1 MSNIRML
8 PQREDRPIKAA
19 GDWIAAM
26 ERGLSQKEEEE
37 LGAWLSS
44 DSKKYDEL
52 MELARLWDEMDA
64 LERLAQLF
72 PEPEQTRR
80 QFFSTRVLATAASL
94 VVACSVFV
102 VLSTSNFSYQTAQ
115 EARSIAISESYETE
129 IGERAEYSLP
139 DGSMITLNTNSGVH
153 ADFTASNRV
162 LTLERGELHIAVAH
176 DPNRP
181 LSVIVG
187 NKVVQAVGTEFN
199 VEITT
204 DNSIELIV
212 TDGVVM
218 VGVAELPGVE
228 VSMDKPLLL
237 TQSSTIVVAGERVL
251 VRSDDQD
258 AGPVDAGRVAS
269 DEIAVKLSW
278 REGNLIFRGESLE
291 EAVTEVERYTA
302 VEFIFLDEDAKKVRV
317 AGLFKAGDVEGLLA
331 AFRDHFRITYEW
343 QGEDRILL
351 STKE

>member
-1 MSNIRML
+1 MSNVRMF
-8 PQREDRPIKAA
+8 PQRQDATSRGA

-26 ERGLSQKEEEE
+26 ERGLTQKEEEQ
-37 LGAWLSS
+37 LGAWLSG
-44 DSKKYDEL
+44 DNKNYDEL

-72 PEPEQTRR
+72 PQPPQARPQVVSR
-80 QFFSTRVLATAASL
+80 RVLATAASL
-94 VVACSVFV
+94 VVVCLMFF
-102 VLSTSNFSYQTAQ
+102 VLSTSDFSLQTVR
-115 EARSIAISESYETE
+115 EVRSAAMSKSYDTK
-129 IGERAEYSLP
+129 IGESAEYSLP
-139 DGSMITLNTNSGVH
+139 DGSIITLNTNSGVR

-162 LTLERGELHIAVAH
+162 LILERGELHIAVAH
-176 DPNRP
+176 DPSRP

-218 VGVAELPGVE
+218 VGVAEAPGVHGRMGE
-228 VSMDKPLLL
+228 PLLL
-237 TQSSTIVVAGERVL
+237 RQSSTIVGAGERIL
-251 VRSDDQD
+251 VRADDQN
-258 AGPVDAGRVAS
+258 AAPHDAGRVAS

-317 AGLFKAGDVEGLLA
+317 AGVFKAGDVEGLLA

-351 STKE
+351 SKKD

>member
-1 MSNIRML
+1 MSNIRMF
-8 PQREDRPIKAA
+8 PQREDRPSKGA

-26 ERGLSQKEEEE
+26 ERGLTKKEEEE

-44 DSKKYDEL
+44 DSSKYDEL

-72 PEPEQTRR
+72 PEPAPARR
-80 QFFSTRVLATAASL
+80 QFFSRRLLATAASL
-94 VVACSVFV
+94 LVVCSVFV
-102 VLSTSNFSYQTAQ
+102 VLLKSDFSHQAIN
-115 EARSIAISESYETE
+115 EVRSVAISESYDTA

-139 DGSMITLNTNSGVH
+139 DGSIIILNTNSGVR

-162 LTLERGELHIAVAH
+162 LVLERGELHISVAH

-199 VEITT
+199 IEITT

-218 VGVAELPGVE
+218 VGVAEAPGVQ
-228 VSMDKPLLL
+228 VMMDKPLLL
-237 TQSSTIVVAGERVL
+237 TQSSTIVGAGERIV
-251 VRSDDQD
+251 VRADDQN
-258 AGPVDAGRVAS
+258 AAPLDAGRVAS
-269 DEIAVKLSW
+269 GEIAVKLSW

-302 VEFIFLDEDAKKVRV
+302 VEFIFLDEDAKKIRV

-351 STKE
+351 STKD

>member
-1 MSNIRML
+1 MSNIRVF
-8 PQREDRPIKAA
+8 PQRQDRASRAA

-26 ERGLSQKEEEE
+26 GRGLTQKEEEQ

-44 DSKKYDEL
+44 DKKNYDEL

-72 PEPEQTRR
+72 PEPPQQRR
-80 QFFSTRVLATAASL
+80 QFVLRRLLATAASL
-94 VVACSVFV
+94 LVACLVFF
-102 VLSTSNFSYQTAQ
+102 VLSTSNFSIQTAR
-115 EARSIAISESYETE
+115 EIPSVAISESYDTK
-129 IGERAEYSLP
+129 IGEHTEYSLP
-139 DGSMITLNTNSGVH
+139 DGSIMTLNTNSAVR
-153 ADFTASNRV
+153 ADFTVSNRV
-162 LTLERGELHIAVAH
+162 LILERGELHIAVAH

-181 LSVIVG
+181 LSVLVG

-218 VGVAELPGVE
+218 VGVVE
-228 VSMDKPLLL
+228 GPDTEVLMDKPLLL
-237 TQSSTIVVAGERVL
+237 TQSSTIVGAGERIL
-251 VRSDDQD
+251 VRTDDQN
-258 AGPVDAGRVAS
+258 AGAVDAGRVAS

-291 EAVTEVERYTA
+291 EAVSEVERYTA

-317 AGLFKAGDVEGLLA
+317 AGLFKAGDVDGLLA

-343 QGEDRILL
+343 QGDDRILL
-351 STKE
+351 STQQ